1 MASLFDKVTFEH
13 GTTIK
18 NRFMLAPLTNQQ
30 SNVDGTLSDD
40 EYRWLTM
47 RAQGGFGLTMT
58 CASHVQA
65 NGKGFAGQLGCFSD
79 DHLPGL
85 TRLAAGIKEH
95 GSMAIVQ
102 LHHAGRRS
110 PADLIE
116 GPPVCPADD
125 EPTGARALTTVEV
138 EQLVADFI
146 TAAQRC
152 EKAGFDGVEIHGAH
166 DYIICEFLNGTL
178 NQRTDQYGGSIE
190 NRARII
196 MEILAGIRA
205 TCRPDF
211 NVSVRMSPEMFE
223 MKTQDIVDVFGM
235 LVATNQVDFIDMSL
249 WNVFKE
255 SSDPEFEGQVL
266 LDIFTKLER
275 GTTKL
280 AVAGKIY
287 SAEDAQRCLDAGV
300 DMVAIGRA
308 AITNHDFPLQTQA
321 NPNFV
326 MRELPVPRATLAAEG
341 LSEGFIEY
349 MNSWRG
355 FVGE

>member
-1 MASLFDKVTFEH
+1 MSSLFDEVSFQS
-13 GTTIK
+13 GTKIK

-30 SNVDGTLSDD
+30 SHFDGTLSEE

-65 NGKGFAGQLGCFSD
+65 IGQGFAGQLGCFSD

-85 TRLAAGIKEH
+85 TRLATGIKEH
-95 GSMAIVQ
+95 GSLAIVQ

-110 PADLIE
+110 PAELIGGTPV
-116 GPPVCPADD
+116 GPSDD
-125 EPTGARALTTVEV
+125 ESTGARALTNAEV
-138 EQLVADFI
+138 KQLVADFVA
-146 TAAQRC
+146 AAQRC
-152 EKAGFDGVEIHGAH
+152 ERAGFDGVEIHGAH
-166 DYIICEFLNGTL
+166 DYIICEFLNGEL
-178 NQRTDQYGGSIE
+178 NQRTDEYGGSLE

-196 MEILAGIRA
+196 MEILDGIRS
-205 TCRPDF
+205 TCRADF
-211 NVSVRMSPEMFE
+211 NVSVRMSPELFG
-223 MKTQDIVDVFGM
+223 MKTQNIVDVFGM
-235 LVATNQVDFIDMSL
+235 LVATNKVDFIDMSL

-275 GTTKL
+275 GNTKL
-280 AVAGKIY
+280 AVAGKLY
-287 SAEDAQRCLDAGV
+287 NAADVQRCIDAGA

-308 AITNHDFPLQTQA
+308 AITNHDFPNQTQQ
-321 NPNFV
+321 NPDFA

-341 LSEGFIEY
+341 LSETFIEY